1 MNTKLKPQLKQF
13 VSLFYLFVLTTI
25 YASAA
30 SVFTDDFNRPD
41 TGPQSHYLGET
52 TIGTDYFIP
61 MGFWQLRQGIL
72 QRDIDEGNSILYLRK
87 PVIGEHG
94 FEWSADVFIGGYSD
108 DSRDESLRTAG
119 LVFHLEDRRNYYEV
133 RFRTNRNSDAVLQ
146 FVRVAD
152 GRSTT
157 LASQFA
163 SNTVINRA
171 TFYRLTIRSETGSPN
186 TFHYRLATLSGE
198 TLLENTVSDDQLSG
212 GHVGFRGTGD
222 IVARFDNA
230 RLEVFGN

>member
-1 MNTKLKPQLKQF
+1 MNTKLIPQLKLL
-13 VSLFYLFVLTTI
+13 SGLLSSFVLMTMH
-25 YASAA
+25 ASDGG
-30 SVFTDDFNRPD
+30 VFTDDFNRPD

-52 TIGTDYFIP
+52 TIGPDYFIP

-72 QRDIDEGNSILYLRK
+72 QRDIDEGNSILYLRR
-87 PVIGEHG
+87 PVIGEYG

-119 LVFHLEDRRNYYEV
+119 LVFHFEDRRNYYEV

-163 SNTVINRA
+163 PNAVIDRA
-171 TFYRLTIRSETGSPN
+171 TFYRMTIRSEAGSPN

-198 TLLENTVSDDQLSG
+198 ALLENTLTDDQLSG

-230 RLEVFGN
+230 RLEVF